1 MFIMSFKNAVFS
13 STKINTSLNFG
24 FIGLGMGG
32 NSIAAA
38 CADIS
43 TNIPNKKYPYSALLI
58 NTNQIDL
65 DKIEVQN
72 PAINKLLIGSGRGA
86 GRNID
91 LGEQMYLE
99 SEGEVQEHIK
109 NQFKDSDFIWI
120 VAGLGG
126 GTGTGSIIQAI
137 GSVMKSG
144 FKGKF
149 GLILTLPRKNEGLT
163 VLSNAIKRLKK
174 INQAMQALGSMIIV
188 DNQKLFDHFTET
200 KSNSALISD
209 YLSFTNQ
216 FIAESL
222 HELNV
227 VTASYKPVGENHF
240 DSSEFEN
247 LVKTPGVL
255 HFSKFSK
262 PTSDISTSKAEDQ
275 VNDFK
280 ENIVEGILSDGYDLG
295 RTKRLAVSILA
306 DEATSNRVFNFGF
319 TNAIESEINHIAPIA
334 NEKPIAF
341 YNYNYKN
348 IKDTYFYSV
357 FAGLQLPERVKA
369 MIQESNRLQEAE
381 KQAALPSNDDIFAD
395 FEEVK
400 VAGNDA
406 ELEFEDIFGTSNE
419 EESSKKEDEMEDAFD
434 IMFKD

>member
-109 NQFKDSDFIWI
+109 NQFQDSDFIWI

-163 VLSNAIKRLKK
+163 VISNAIKRLKK
-174 INQAMQALGSMIIV
+174 SI
-188 DNQKLFDHFTET
+188 KPCKH
-200 KSNSALISD
+200 SA
-209 YLSFTNQ
+209 Q
-216 FIAESL
+216 
-222 HELNV
+222 
-227 VTASYKPVGENHF
+227 
-240 DSSEFEN
+240 
-247 LVKTPGVL
+247 
-255 HFSKFSK
+255 
-262 PTSDISTSKAEDQ
+262 
-275 VNDFK
+275 
-280 ENIVEGILSDGYDLG
+280 
-295 RTKRLAVSILA
+295 
-306 DEATSNRVFNFGF
+306 
-319 TNAIESEINHIAPIA
+319 
-334 NEKPIAF
+334 
-341 YNYNYKN
+341 
-348 IKDTYFYSV
+348 
-357 FAGLQLPERVKA
+357 
-369 MIQESNRLQEAE
+369 
-381 KQAALPSNDDIFAD
+381 
-395 FEEVK
+395 
-400 VAGNDA
+400 
-406 ELEFEDIFGTSNE
+406 
-419 EESSKKEDEMEDAFD
+419 
-434 IMFKD
+434 